1 MRLESSQQ
9 ATACLTTLRQV
20 WPNSL
25 LDWLSETL
33 RQHRIQPALA
43 VVLGVRLARQII
55 PASVALPAYL
65 QSYMANLVTAGVRLV
80 PLGQTDG
87 QLAIAELE
95 QAILAAS
102 VEAQRATIDDLGSA
116 AFMVDLASME
126 HETQYTRLFRS

>member
-1 MRLESSQQ
+1 R
-9 ATACLTTLRQV
+9 
-20 WPNSL
+20 
-25 LDWLSETL
+25 
-33 RQHRIQPALA
+33 RIQPALA
-43 VVLGVRLARQII
+43 VVLGVRSAKQGI
-55 PASVALPAYL
+55 PASMALPAFL

-80 PLGQTDG
+80 PLGQTAG

-102 VEAQRATIDDLGSA
+102 VEAERATIDDLGSA

>member
-1 MRLESSQQ
+1 MP
-9 ATACLTTLRQV
+9 A
-20 WPNSL
+20 
-25 LDWLSETL
+25 
-33 RQHRIQPALA
+33 RI
-43 VVLGVRLARQII
+43 
-55 PASVALPAYL
+55 ALPAYL
-65 QSYMANLVTAGVRLV
+65 QSYMANLVTAGVRLI

-102 VEAQRATIDDLGSA
+102 AEAETATIDDLGSA